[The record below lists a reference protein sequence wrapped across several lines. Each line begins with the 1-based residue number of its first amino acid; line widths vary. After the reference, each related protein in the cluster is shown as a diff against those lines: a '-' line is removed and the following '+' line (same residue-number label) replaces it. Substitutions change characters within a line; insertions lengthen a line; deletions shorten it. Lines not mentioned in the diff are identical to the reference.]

1 MSDNVT
7 RRDFLK
13 TASATAAGVTI
24 AAGFSPFSYAQNEKV
39 RVAAIGTGGQ
49 GSLHLRY
56 GLTGAA
62 KEVELVAVCDIYKPH
77 LEGGW
82 KQAVGDDP
90 EKQKNVKQYMNYK
103 EMLEKEQLDAVVIS
117 TPLYTHHQ
125 IAMDCLSAGKYVF
138 CEKTL
143 AYTIDECREIVK
155 KCNETGL
162 FCQVGHQ
169 RRYNPGYNKAM
180 AMMLNEGAIGRL
192 NHISAQWH
200 RNDSWRRPVD
210 TNYVLSDEE
219 KAAGITD
226 LEKHINWRLYHE
238 KSGGGLMTE
247 LASHQLD
254 VCNWFLN
261 TAPARVSG
269 FGGVDYWKDSRDVDD
284 NVVLI
289 YEYDM
294 LPSNPA
300 FGTITKR
307 NDKQNFG
314 KINRP
319 YVVRVTYSSI
329 CANAQRGAGEL
340 LQGDRGSFELT
351 EAECFKYLEPTAIK
365 PWDSGGTITAKEAA
379 ANITAG
385 KSREVDTSK
394 IETKTN
400 IKYPTLFGPDGKEV
414 DQKDRL
420 SVLAAVDVLQFQS
433 FANDIKTKGT
443 PKANQ
448 MVGLMAAVA
457 ALSGEQSMREGK
469 TIDIDKSLYSF
480 DFETPNPYGYN
491 DPSPEAKA

>member
-1 MSDNVT
+1 MSDHVT
-7 RRDFLK
+7 RRNFLK
-13 TASATAAGVTI
+13 AAGVTAGVTI
-24 AAGFSPFSYAQNEKV
+24 ASGFSPFSYAQNEKV

-56 GLTGAA
+56 GFTGAS
-62 KEVELVAVCDIYKPH
+62 KEIELVAVCDIYKPH

-82 KQAVGDDP
+82 KQAVGEDA

-103 EMLEKEQLDAVVIS
+103 EMLEKEQLDAVVIA
-117 TPLYTHHQ
+117 TPLFTHHP
-125 IAMDCLSAGKYVF
+125 IAMDALSAGKYVF

-143 AYTIDECREIVK
+143 AYTIDECRDIVK
-155 KCNETGL
+155 KCHETGL

-169 RRYNPGYNKAM
+169 RRYNPGYNRAM
-180 AMMLNEGAIGRL
+180 ARMVGENAIGRL
-192 NHISAQWH
+192 NHITAQWH

-210 TNYVLSDEE
+210 MTYQISEEE
-219 KAAGITD
+219 KALGITD

-238 KSGGGLMTE
+238 RSAGGLMTE

-261 TAPARVSG
+261 TPPARVSG
-269 FGGVDYWKDSRDVDD
+269 YGGVDYWKDGRDVDD

-289 YEYDM
+289 YEYEL
-294 LPSNPA
+294 LPSNPV
-300 FGTITKR
+300 FGNITKR
-307 NDKQNFG
+307 IPAQNFG
-314 KINRP
+314 QINRP
-319 YVVRVTYSSI
+319 YRVRVTYSSI
-329 CANAQRGAGEL
+329 CSNAQRGAGEL
-340 LQGDRGSFELT
+340 LQGDRGAFELT
-351 EAECFKYLEPTAIK
+351 EAECFMYKEPTALK

-394 IETKTN
+394 IDMKEN
-400 IKYPTLFGPDGKEV
+400 IKYPAMYGPDGKEV

-420 SVLAAVDVLQFQS
+420 SVLAAVDVLQFKS

-448 MVGLMAAVA
+448 VVGLMAAVA

-469 TIDIDKSLYSF
+469 TIDIDKALYTF
-480 DFETPNPYGYN
+480 DFETPDPYRYDNP
-491 DPSPEAKA
+491 DDSKA